1 MKKTSQPVDTVREF
15 HDRLLQLLFENPLR
29 IKEMIAI
36 VDSTLA
42 EMFDYSSA
50 ELLNRSQLGLDL
62 ALTET
67 DILIKIAYIE
77 GNQDVLIYILLEN
90 QTTPDRWM
98 GYRILDTSTMIW
110 RRELSR
116 QRDEGIPES
125 EQHLVLI
132 LPIVLYTGKRKWDGV
147 ANLTELM
154 NVPDALTRYVPTFQ
168 TLFLNL
174 QKTDIHSL
182 TGSLSALA
190 LKLLRAEDE
199 SSEVFM
205 QVLEEVLTEI
215 GTFSQV
221 HGVDRIVESLLLIA
235 YHRRPE
241 NEKEL
246 LYNTFNKAVT
256 LDAGLEE
263 MINMGMTIAER
274 YFEDGME
281 IGFAKGKEEGK
292 LVSELDTLLSLGE
305 KLLGKPSKKV
315 KTSISSLNDASMLK
329 SLMMRLPDVSSWDEL
344 LGTA

>member
-1 MKKTSQPVDTVREF
+1 
-15 HDRLLQLLFENPLR
+15 
-29 IKEMIAI
+29 
-36 VDSTLA
+36 
-42 EMFDYSSA
+42 
-50 ELLNRSQLGLDL
+50 
-62 ALTET
+62 
-67 DILIKIAYIE
+67 
-77 GNQDVLIYILLEN
+77 
-90 QTTPDRWM
+90 M

>member
-1 MKKTSQPVDTVREF
+1 
-15 HDRLLQLLFENPLR
+15 
-29 IKEMIAI
+29 
-36 VDSTLA
+36 
-42 EMFDYSSA
+42 
-50 ELLNRSQLGLDL
+50 
-62 ALTET
+62 
-67 DILIKIAYIE
+67 
-77 GNQDVLIYILLEN
+77 
-90 QTTPDRWM
+90 M

-174 QKTDIHSL
+174 QKTDSHSL

-246 LYNTFNKAVT
+246 LYNTINKAVT

-292 LVSELDTLLSLGE
+292 EIGKEIGKLESELDILFSLGE
-305 KLLGKPSKKV
+305 ILLGKPSV
-315 KTSISSLNDASMLK
+315 KIRTSISSLNDASSLK
-329 SLMMRLPDVSSWDEL
+329 SLVLKLPDVSSWDEL
-344 LGTA
+344 LNSH